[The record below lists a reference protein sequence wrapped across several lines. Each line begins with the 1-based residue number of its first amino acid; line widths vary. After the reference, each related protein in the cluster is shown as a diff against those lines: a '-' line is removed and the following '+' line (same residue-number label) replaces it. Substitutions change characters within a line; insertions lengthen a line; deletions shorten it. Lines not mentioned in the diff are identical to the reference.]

1 MEGEFRFLL
10 LTPLKEVASCSC
22 DAVSLW
28 EKDDA
33 AGQGGGSIGIRRGH
47 LPAVIALAENG
58 PLRVTLAGKTCIS
71 GKVHGGFARIEPGS
85 VTVLT
90 PSAEV
95 TTDD

>member
-10 LTPLKEVASCSC
+10 LTPVKEVASCSC
-22 DAVSLW
+22 DAVNLW
-28 EKDDA
+28 EKENA
-33 AGQGGGSIGIRRGH
+33 AGHGGGSIGIRRGH
-47 LPAVIALAENG
+47 LPAVLALAESG
-58 PLRVTLAGKTCIS
+58 PLQVTLAGKTCFS

-90 PSAEV
+90 PAAEV